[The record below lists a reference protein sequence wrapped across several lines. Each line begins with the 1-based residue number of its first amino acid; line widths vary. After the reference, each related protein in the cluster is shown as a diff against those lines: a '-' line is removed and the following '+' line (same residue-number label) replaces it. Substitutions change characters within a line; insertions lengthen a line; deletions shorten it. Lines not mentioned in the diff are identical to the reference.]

1 MYEILEEVSPLFLT
15 FAIVSI
21 MDVKSHPLFGQML
34 LERQIITA
42 EQLSSAL
49 EEQKKTSL
57 ALGVTLIRMGVVSDE
72 HVLLPVLAE
81 KHNIGFVFLKNIP
94 VSMDVLARV
103 PPKVAN
109 HYKVFPVKYEDRV
122 LHVALSGSNAWDVAV
137 LDDLA
142 MLTKARV
149 CPLLATEKDI
159 LDAIHEYY
167 GVGAET
173 IEKMMTDNSPSAIS
187 KTVIEEIDEQGA
199 EASISLFLNQVM
211 YAAYKDH
218 ATDIHIEPFDE
229 QLRIRYRID
238 GVLYDAKA
246 PVNIRFFRD
255 ILISRIKILANLNI
269 AEKRLPQDGRF
280 KVNVND
286 QRLDLRVSFLPTPH
300 GESAVIR
307 ILNSA
312 RLYSFDELGFT
323 GEERE
328 AIDKLLS
335 KEHGTIFVTGPTG
348 SGKTTTL
355 YSCLVALNKDDTK
368 IITVEDPVEYQLGG
382 VIQVQVHADIGL
394 QFSTVLR
401 SMLRNDPDVL
411 MVGEVRDM
419 ETAQIAIQAA
429 LTGHLVLSTLHT
441 NDAASGITRLMD
453 MGIEPYLIA
462 SAVECFIAQRLVR
475 MVCVQCRKPVAV
487 TALMIKD
494 FGLDPKAVS
503 DVTVYESTGCSVC
516 RMTGFQGRQAIG
528 EFLLLDDSIRAM
540 IIRRASAG
548 EIKEQ
553 AIRKGMKTLRV
564 NGWEK
569 VVAGLTTPSEVIRV
583 THED

>member
-1 MYEILEEVSPLFLT
+1 MQPQSP
-15 FAIVSI
+15 V
-21 MDVKSHPLFGQML
+21 LFGQML
-34 LERQIITA
+34 VDRRIITA
-42 EQLSSAL
+42 EQLSFAL
-49 EEQKKTSL
+49 EEQKK
-57 ALGVTLIRMGVVSDE
+57 AGQPLGITLVRMGFVSSE
-72 HVLLPVLAE
+72 QAFLPVLAE
-81 KHNIGFVFLKNIP
+81 RNNVGFVVLKNTLVAP
-94 VSMDVLARV
+94 DVLARV

-109 HYKVFPVKYEDRV
+109 HYKVFPVRYDART
-122 LHVALSGSNAWDVAV
+122 LYVALCHGSAWDIAV

-142 MLTKARV
+142 MLTRCRIV
-149 CPLLATEKDI
+149 PLLAAEKDI
-159 LDAIHEYY
+159 LDAIHESY

-173 IEKMMTDNSPSAIS
+173 IEKMMTDNTSVSGARDL
-187 KTVIEEIDEQGA
+187 IEEIDEQGA

-211 YAAYKDH
+211 YAAYKEH
-218 ATDIHIEPFDE
+218 ATDIHIEPFEE

-246 PVNIRFFRD
+246 PVNIRFFKD
-255 ILISRIKILANLNI
+255 ILVSRIKILANLNI

-280 KVNVND
+280 RVNVND
-286 QRLDLRVSFLPTPH
+286 QRLDLRVSFLPTAF

-323 GEERE
+323 GTERE
-328 AIDKLLS
+328 SLDALLR
-335 KEHGTIFVTGPTG
+335 KEHGTIFLTGPTG

-355 YSCLVALNKDDTK
+355 YSCLVELNKDDTK

-382 VIQVQVHADIGL
+382 IVQVQAHADIGL
-394 QFSTVLR
+394 NFATVLR

-411 MVGEVRDM
+411 MVGEVRDR
-419 ETAQIAIQAA
+419 ETAQIAVQAA

-441 NDAASGITRLMD
+441 NDAASGIARLMD
-453 MGIEPYLIA
+453 MGVEPYLIA

-475 MVCVQCRKPVAV
+475 VVCVHCRKRVVVTPVMAR
-487 TALMIKD
+487 D
-494 FGLDPKAVS
+494 FGFEYDTIQAAA
-503 DVTVYESTGCSVC
+503 VYESAGCPAC

-528 EFLLLDDSIRAM
+528 EFLFLDEKIRSM
-540 IIRRASAG
+540 IVRRSSAG
-548 EIKEQ
+548 EIKDS
-553 AIRKGMKTLRV
+553 AIRGGMKTLRM

-569 VVAGLTTPSEVIRV
+569 IIAGLTTPSEVIRV